1 MNEMPEPEHTIR
13 TYEGLRPTFPDRDT
27 WTTTQ
32 VLAHRADSHGDSI
45 YLDCPEEERTWTY
58 RETFEAARRVAGT
71 LAEAGGV
78 PGERLLIMMPN
89 SSMFIR
95 TWLGSQVA
103 GMVEVPI
110 NTGYR
115 GQFLE
120 HQASTVQPKL
130 AVIDGSYAERFVESR
145 AACETI
151 ERFWVAGP
159 DTDAGITT
167 LREAGWE
174 AQPWDV
180 LETSEPAEPAEVS
193 PRDLAS
199 IFFTSGTTGP
209 SKGVM
214 MPQAQMYFF
223 ADECV
228 ALNRL
233 TDADTY
239 MVTTPLFHGNAQFL
253 AAYPALIA
261 GARFVLRSRFS
272 ASRWI
277 DQIRDSG
284 ATVTNF
290 LGVMMDFVWKQPARP
305 DDAVNNL
312 RCIFAAPTAYS
323 IIDEFKER
331 FGVDAFVEV
340 FGLTETSMPIL
351 SPYGEDR
358 PAGAAGLAVDEWF
371 DVRLVDPETDEEVP
385 VGELGELVIRTKVP
399 WTCSMG
405 YYAMP
410 DKTAEAWRNLW
421 FHTGDGMRRDAD
433 GWYYFVDRLKDALR
447 RRGENISSY
456 EVEQAL
462 LGHDDILEC
471 AVVAV
476 KADFEAGED
485 EVMAWL
491 VTSKPIDMN
500 ALWAWAET
508 RMPAFAVPRF
518 IEVVDELPKTPS
530 ERVQKVKLRER
541 GVSETTHDRQTSQEV

>member
-1 MNEMPEPEHTIR
+1 MTLR
-13 TYEGLRPTFPDRDT
+13 TYRDIHPTFPDRSMWAT
-27 WTTTQ
+27 PQ
-32 VLAHRADSHGDSI
+32 VLAHRAASHRDAV
-45 YLDCPEEERTWTY
+45 YLDCPEEGITWTY
-58 RETFEAARRVAGT
+58 AEIHESACRIAGT
-71 LAEAGGV
+71 LISSGGA
-78 PGERLLIMMPN
+78 PGDRLLVMLPN

-95 TWLGSQVA
+95 TWLGSQMA

-110 NTGYR
+110 NTAYR

-120 HQASTVQPKL
+120 HQTSTVQPKL
-130 AVIDGSYAERFVESR
+130 AVVDGSYAERFVESKS
-145 AACETI
+145 ACASI
-151 ERFWVAGP
+151 ERFWVAGL
-159 DTDAGITT
+159 DADAGIAV
-167 LREAGWE
+167 LRDAGWE
-174 AQPWDV
+174 AEPWNA
-180 LETSEPAEPAEVS
+180 LEASEPADPLEVA

-228 ALNRL
+228 SLTRL

-253 AAYPALIA
+253 AAYPALVA
-261 GARFVLRSRFS
+261 GARFVLHSHFS

-277 DQIRDSG
+277 DQIRDSK

-290 LGVMMDFVWKQPARP
+290 LGVMMDFVWKQEARP
-305 DDAVNNL
+305 DDADNNL

-323 IIDEFKER
+323 ILDAFKAR
-331 FGVDAFVEV
+331 FGVGAFVEV

-358 PAGAAGLAVDEWF
+358 PPGAAGLAASDWF
-371 DVRLVDPETDEEVP
+371 DVRLVDPETDEEVGI
-385 VGELGELVIRTKVP
+385 GELGELAIRTKVP

-421 FHTGDGMRRDAD
+421 FHTGDGLRRDAE

-462 LGHDDILEC
+462 LGHPDITEC

-476 KADFEAGED
+476 KADIEAGED
-485 EVMAWL
+485 EVMAWII
-491 VTSKPIDMN
+491 TSAPIDL
-500 ALWAWAET
+500 AELWAWAET
-508 RMPAFAVPRF
+508 RMPSFAVPRF
-518 IEVVDELPKTPS
+518 IEIVDELPKTPS
-530 ERVQKVKLRER
+530 ERVQKIKLRER
-541 GVSETTHDRQTSQEV
+541 GVTASTHDRAKQP

>member
-1 MNEMPEPEHTIR
+1 MPAR
-13 TYEGLRPTFPDRDT
+13 TYRDLRPTFPDRGT
-27 WTTTQ
+27 WTTPH
-32 VLAHRADSHGDSI
+32 VLRHRAQTHAGAV
-45 YLDCPEEERTWTY
+45 YLDCPEEDRSFTY
-58 RETFEAARRVAGT
+58 AEIHDAAARVAAT
-71 LAEAGGV
+71 LASSGGA
-78 PGERLLIMMPN
+78 PGERLLVMLPN

-95 TWLGSQVA
+95 TWLGSALA

-110 NTGYR
+110 NTAYR

-120 HQASTVQPKL
+120 HQASTVKPKL

-145 AACETI
+145 HACSSI

-159 DTDAGITT
+159 DTDAGIAV

-174 AQPWDV
+174 AEPWDA
-180 LETSEPAEPAEVS
+180 LEASDPGEPVDVS

-228 ALNRL
+228 SLTRL

-253 AAYPALIA
+253 AAYPALVA

-277 DQIRDSG
+277 DQVRASG

-290 LGVMMDFVWKQPARP
+290 LGVMMDFVFKQEPRP
-305 DDAVNNL
+305 DDADNDL

-323 IIDEFKER
+323 IIDEFKAR
-331 FGVDAFVEV
+331 FGVEAFVEV

-358 PAGAAGLAVDEWF
+358 PPGAAGLAVEDWF
-371 DVRLVDPETDEEVP
+371 DVRLVDPDTDEEVA
-385 VGELGELVIRTKVP
+385 VGELGELAIRTKVP

-410 DKTAEAWRNLW
+410 EVTAEAWRNLW
-421 FHTGDGMRRDAD
+421 FHTGDGLRRDAD
-433 GWYYFVDRLKDALR
+433 GLVLLRGPPQGRPAPPGREHLLLRGGAGPARAPGGHRVR
-447 RRGENISSY
+447 RRGSQGRHRGRRGRGHGLAGRLRAHRPRRA
-456 EVEQAL
+456 VG
-462 LGHDDILEC
+462 LGRDPD
-471 AVVAV
+471 AVVRGAPLPRV
-476 KADFEAGED
+476 CRRAPQNPVGAGPEGQAPRAGRD
-485 EVMAWL
+485 GHHPRPRANPPAAHNL
-491 VTSKPIDMN
+491 V
-500 ALWAWAET
+500 
-508 RMPAFAVPRF
+508 
-518 IEVVDELPKTPS
+518 
-530 ERVQKVKLRER
+530 
-541 GVSETTHDRQTSQEV
+541 

>member
-1 MNEMPEPEHTIR
+1 MSPAEPNRPVR
-13 TYEGLRPTFPDRDT
+13 TYRDLRPTFADRES
-27 WTTTQ
+27 WTTAR
-32 VLAHRADSHGDSI
+32 VLAHRAQSHGDAI
-45 YLDCPEEERTWTY
+45 YLDCPEEGRTWTY
-58 RETFEAARRVAGT
+58 REIFEAACRVAAT
-71 LAEAGGV
+71 LSSGGG
-78 PGERLLIMMPN
+78 PGERLLVMLPN

-110 NTGYR
+110 NTSYR

-120 HQASTVQPKL
+120 HQVSTVRPKL

-145 AACETI
+145 AACESI
-151 ERFWVAGP
+151 QRFWVAGP
-159 DTDAGITT
+159 DAATGIAT
-167 LREAGWE
+167 LRDAGWE
-174 AQPWDV
+174 AELWNT
-180 LETSEPAEPAEVS
+180 LEASEPVEPVEAS

-228 ALNRL
+228 SLTRL

-239 MVTTPLFHGNAQFL
+239 MITTPLFHGNAQFL
-253 AAYPALIA
+253 AAYPALVA
-261 GARFVLRSRFS
+261 GARFVLHSHFS

-277 DQIRDSG
+277 DQIRDCG

-290 LGVMMDFVWKQPARP
+290 LGVMMDFVWKQPPRP
-305 DDAVNNL
+305 DDAGNDL

-323 IIDEFKER
+323 IIDEFKAR

-358 PAGAAGLAVDEWF
+358 PPGAAGLAVEDWF

-385 VGELGELVIRTKVP
+385 TGELGELVIRTKYP

-405 YYAMP
+405 YYNMP

-421 FHTGDGMRRDAD
+421 FHTGDGLRRDAD

-462 LGHDDILEC
+462 LGHPDIAEC

-476 KADFEAGED
+476 EADIEAGED

-491 VTSKPIDMN
+491 VTSGPIDMTE
-500 ALWAWAET
+500 LWAWADT

-530 ERVQKVKLRER
+530 ERVQKIKLRER
-541 GVSETTHDRQTSQEV
+541 GVSPTTHDRTKTG

>member
-1 MNEMPEPEHTIR
+1 MALR
-13 TYEGLRPTFPDRDT
+13 TYRDFDPTFPDRAT
-27 WTTTQ
+27 WTTSD
-32 VLAHRADSHGDSI
+32 VLRTRAETHGSSV
-45 YLDCPEEERTWTY
+45 YLDCPEEGLTWTY
-58 RETFEAARRVAGT
+58 AEIHDAAQRIGAT
-71 LAEAGGV
+71 LAASGGS
-78 PGERLLIMMPN
+78 PGERLLIMLPN

-95 TWLGSQVA
+95 TWLGSAMA

-110 NTGYR
+110 NTAYR

-120 HQASTVQPKL
+120 HQASTVRPKL
-130 AVIDGSYAERFVESR
+130 AVIDGSYAERFAESKS
-145 AACETI
+145 ACQAI

-159 DTDAGITT
+159 DADAGIAV
-167 LREAGWE
+167 LHEAGWE
-174 AQPWDV
+174 AEPWDA
-180 LETSEPAEPAEVS
+180 LEASEPVDPVEVS

-199 IFFTSGTTGP
+199 VFFTSGTTGP

-228 ALNRL
+228 SLTRL

-239 MVTTPLFHGNAQFL
+239 MVTTPLSHGNAQFL

-261 GARFVLRSRFS
+261 GARFVLHSHFS

-277 DQIRDSG
+277 DQIRDSKV
-284 ATVTNF
+284 TVTNF
-290 LGVMMDFVWKQPARP
+290 LGVMMDFVWKQEVRP
-305 DDAVNNL
+305 DDADNNL

-323 IIDEFKER
+323 IIDEFKAR

-340 FGLTETSMPIL
+340 FGLTETSMPIM

-358 PAGAAGLAVDEWF
+358 PAGAAGLAVGDWF
-371 DVRLVDPETDEEVP
+371 DVRLVDPETDEEVA
-385 VGELGELVIRTKVP
+385 VGELGELAIRTKVP

-462 LGHDDILEC
+462 LGHPGITEC

-476 KADFEAGED
+476 KADIEAGED

-491 VTSKPIDMN
+491 VASEPIDL
-500 ALWAWAET
+500 AELWAWAET

-518 IEVVDELPKTPS
+518 IEMVDELPKTPS
-530 ERVQKVKLRER
+530 EKVQKIKLRER
-541 GVSETTHDRQTSQEV
+541 GVTATTHDKQKQA